1 MLYPARPIPNNSVSQ
16 IVGMDI
22 FRWLSVHSASK
33 LSSEYK
39 SRVRAALKLGNA
51 ISVDLTMCTRRYM
64 GFEKFATHWT
74 PLKNEAGELAFVIL
88 TLGSFQD

>member
-1 MLYPARPIPNNSVSQ
+1 
-16 IVGMDI
+16 
-22 FRWLSVHSASK
+22 
-33 LSSEYK
+33 
-39 SRVRAALKLGNA
+39 VRAALKLGNA
-51 ISVDLTMCTRRYM
+51 ISVDLIMCTRRYM